1 MMFAKYVFLFLLFLL
16 LYVVVRSVLHV
27 AIRQRQARY
36 RLHYVKMSTL
46 SHRFSEF
53 LGNRS
58 RLVKHVKEM
67 MESVETG
74 LSMQTILMVSMILFL
89 AGLLAGM
96 LFFQSFKGILVLT
109 FIGASL
115 PYILLRLKL
124 VSIRLKTRLEFL
136 PAVEVFYQYYM
147 VDPHKNMKM
156 ALKYCLEENRIL
168 HPIKPVFEQLYR
180 NLMTQRDTEES
191 LRIFS
196 LALGH
201 TWGDYFVG
209 IVRVALTEGCNV
221 GDTLKDLI
229 VDMRRAQRS
238 DQLERNRL
246 LEIRIANFTPILF
259 LGLFLFIN
267 FKVNTDNAYLYYIVD
282 PVGRNMLLDALLL
295 IFVSFLMGIYLS
307 MRRM

>member
-1 MMFAKYVFLFLLFLL
+1 MIIVKYVFLLLLFVLIFL
-16 LYVVVRSVLHV
+16 VIRSVLHIV
-27 AIRQRQARY
+27 IRQRKARF
-36 RLHYVKMSTL
+36 RLHYVKMSAFG
-46 SHRFSEF
+46 HRFSEY

-58 RLVKHVKEM
+58 RLFKHVKEM
-67 MESVETG
+67 MESVELG
-74 LSMQTILMVSMILFL
+74 MSMQTMLTLSLILFL
-89 AGLLAGM
+89 VGLLAGAF
-96 LFFQSFKGILVLT
+96 FFQSVKGVLVLT
-109 FIGASL
+109 FICMSL
-115 PYILLRLKL
+115 PYMLLRLKL
-124 VSIRLKTRLEFL
+124 VSIRLQTRLEFL

-147 VDPHKNMKM
+147 VDPHKNIKM

-168 HPIKPVFEQLYR
+168 YPIKPVFEQLYR

-196 LALGH
+196 LTMGH
-201 TWGDYFVG
+201 TWGDYFIG
-209 IVRVALTEGCNV
+209 ILRVALTEGSYV
-221 GDTLKDLI
+221 GDSFKELI
-229 VDMRRAQRS
+229 VDMRKAQRF

-259 LGLFLFIN
+259 LALFLFIN
-267 FKVNTDNAYLYYIVD
+267 FKVNADNAYLYYMVD